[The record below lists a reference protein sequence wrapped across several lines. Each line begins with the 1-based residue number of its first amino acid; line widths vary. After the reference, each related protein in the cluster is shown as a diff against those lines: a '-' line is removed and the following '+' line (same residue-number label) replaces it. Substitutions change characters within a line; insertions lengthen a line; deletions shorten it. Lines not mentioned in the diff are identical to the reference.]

1 MTPSTPVRRAVSTM
15 ASAAV
20 LALAFG
26 FFPSGPALAATP
38 DPSASPVSDTQ
49 AASDCGLVCMPI
61 LASSPDAGQTGRPR
75 KTKEPMQPPAQP
87 APPADP
93 PAQPVESQQPQA
105 NTPPQAGTPPQAN
118 TPDPAAL
125 PATPEAAPEGSATQA
140 PSAAAGYRPPTG
152 PSSGQDWNSPVT
164 RAAGADQLAA
174 VAPAKAQDPA
184 GPALLPIALGTLLV
198 GASAGAFAWWN
209 RNRNRLRAH

>member
-26 FFPSGPALAATP
+26 FFPTGPALAATA
-38 DPSASPVSDTQ
+38 DPSTSPLSDTQ

-93 PAQPVESQQPQA
+93 PAPPLKTQQTQA
-105 NTPPQAGTPPQAN
+105 NTTPQADTPP
-118 TPDPAAL
+118 
-125 PATPEAAPEGSATQA
+125 
-140 PSAAAGYRPPTG
+140 
-152 PSSGQDWNSPVT
+152 
-164 RAAGADQLAA
+164 
-174 VAPAKAQDPA
+174 
-184 GPALLPIALGTLLV
+184 
-198 GASAGAFAWWN
+198 
-209 RNRNRLRAH
+209 